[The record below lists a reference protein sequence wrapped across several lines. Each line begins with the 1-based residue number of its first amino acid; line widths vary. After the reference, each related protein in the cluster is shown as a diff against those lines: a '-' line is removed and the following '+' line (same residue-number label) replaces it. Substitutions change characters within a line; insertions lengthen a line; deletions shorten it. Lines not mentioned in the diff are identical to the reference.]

1 MDSFRLAGRRA
12 QASRLA
18 GPSGFGSALLA
29 EERGGGGGAA
39 DWWAETIP
47 EEEAFDGAEPGSV
60 QWEQRRAAL
69 AERRVVALEQ
79 ALEDATS
86 AAEEAGW
93 EREALLV
100 RTAEAEAAAAAA
112 AARADAAAGRAA
124 AELQSAE
131 YVRRLLSRA
140 EQLRDAARSEA
151 RQLRARLTARD
162 GELRAALDA
171 LDVRDEEAV
180 TLRTRLRGE
189 RARAGGRRA
198 PIQKSLGGEGKS
210 KSANT
215 CRWSGSSSC
224 FAAGCKRT
232 RGIWRR
238 SASLIRQP
246 VCHRHVWRQCFC
258 QRARRHP
265 AHNPHSTEP
274 LRCGAHGADGQAQGL
289 QSGRD

>member
-1 MDSFRLAGRRA
+1 MDSFRLGGRRA
-12 QASRLA
+12 LASRPA
-18 GPSGFGSALLA
+18 GASGFGGSALLA
-29 EERGGGGGAA
+29 EERGGGGSSE
-39 DWWAETIP
+39 WWRDTIP
-47 EEEAFDGAEPGSV
+47 EEEEAEAFDGAQPGSV

-79 ALEDATS
+79 ALEDAVG

-100 RTAEAEAAAAAA
+100 RTSEAEAAAADA

-140 EQLRDAARSEA
+140 EQLRDAARSEV

-189 RARAGGRRA
+189 RARAAALELSRMEAQAALDAAYARSLLLHRVLGMALAACVLMALRLMLGARA
-198 PIQKSLGGEGKS
+198 G
-210 KSANT
+210 
-215 CRWSGSSSC
+215 
-224 FAAGCKRT
+224 
-232 RGIWRR
+232 
-238 SASLIRQP
+238 
-246 VCHRHVWRQCFC
+246 V
-258 QRARRHP
+258 
-265 AHNPHSTEP
+265 
-274 LRCGAHGADGQAQGL
+274 
-289 QSGRD
+289 